1 MICFVNERLRDC
13 LARGENPSL
22 DYICYHVTMPTP
34 PQIIQS
40 IDAQILAIIT
50 GGVASY
56 SVPDLAVTN
65 LSLDQ
70 LERLR
75 ERYESIEA
83 AESGELSVVVDL

>member
-1 MICFVNERLRDC
+1 
-13 LARGENPSL
+13 
-22 DYICYHVTMPTP
+22 MPTP
-34 PQIIQS
+34 AQIIQA
-40 IDAQILAIIT
+40 IDAQILAIVT

-56 SVPDLAVTN
+56 SVPDLSVTN